1 MAGVIKKYGNLF
13 IWDVT
18 LTVATA
24 ATSATATSD
33 SAFYGKIAKIEIDP
47 GAAMAT
53 SATLK
58 GYEANTPLA
67 TGTRDHFLNY
77 TFPESQVELVMYP
90 RVAAVINTGTAA
102 YYNDE
107 SDEEVMTQYVV
118 CDALTVDLASAV
130 AADSVRVRIYVEK

>member
-1 MAGVIKKYGNLF
+1 MAGTLLKYGD
-13 IWDVT
+13 IVVWDVT

-33 SAFYGKIAKIEIDP
+33 DALHGKVVKVELDP

-58 GYEANTPLA
+58 GYEANTALA

-77 TFPESQVELVMYP
+77 TFPGSEVELVIYP
-90 RVAAVINTGTAA
+90 LFDSSTLNTGAA
-102 YYNDE
+102 LSTKSSQPYI
-107 SDEEVMTQYVV
+107 V
-118 CDALTVDLASAV
+118 CDALTLDLAAAV
-130 AADSVRVRIYVEK
+130 AADSVRVRVYVES

>member
-1 MAGVIKKYGNLF
+1 MADTIKRNGNVSV
-13 IWDVT
+13 WDVT

-33 SAFYGKIAKIEIDP
+33 LAFHGRVVKVEIDP

-67 TGTRDHFLNY
+67 TGTRDHFLSY
-77 TFPESQVELVMYP
+77 TFPGSEVELVIYP
-90 RVAAVINTGTAA
+90 LFDSSTLNTGAA
-102 YYNDE
+102 LSTKASQSYI
-107 SDEEVMTQYVV
+107 V
-118 CDALTVDLASAV
+118 CDTLTIDLAAAV
-130 AADSVRVRIYVEK
+130 AADSVRVRVYVES

>member
-1 MAGVIKKYGNLF
+1 MAGKLRQMGKMK

-33 SAFYGKIAKIEIDP
+33 RIYSGIVRKIEVDP

-58 GYEANTPLA
+58 GYEAGTPLA

-77 TFPESQVELVMYP
+77 TFPESEVELVIYP
-90 RVAAVINTGTAA
+90 KVLTTLNTGA
-102 YYNDE
+102 
-107 SDEEVMTQYVV
+107 
-118 CDALTVDLASAV
+118 
-130 AADSVRVRIYVEK
+130 